1 MNGISLSEAFFHDCV
16 APLVVKRH
24 AWDLDAFS
32 AAILGDGSEV
42 LGFDD
47 ETSQDHNFSP
57 RVLLFMEDETYDRFG
72 SALLADLRDALPASY
87 RGHELLWGEYRQA
100 LDVVPLRRFFHRYLD
115 LHELPHTATEWLRC
129 EEQRLLELT
138 AGKVFHD
145 PGGRLGLI
153 RQHLRFYPPEVRFFL
168 LRLAFARLSECAG
181 AERCIQRGD
190 RLALHA
196 YTAYFTLFAIKA
208 AHLIGRRYC
217 PYHKWM
223 ARSLQEL
230 KPFGAQVHGTLLAM
244 INAPKPDAT
253 RDAMLAV
260 LQQLGTHITD
270 ELGVPPPR
278 VGATDGLRLL
288 AFDWDAV
295 VPPLSEQIPEQLRH
309 LSPLISPVGYIGQ
322 IFDYSGYGSTYR
334 ELLEQNWL
342 FQGAPATANL

>member
-1 MNGISLSEAFFHDCV
+1 MNGISLSAAFFHDCV
-16 APLVVKRH
+16 LPLLRLSFSPGVH
-24 AWDLDAFS
+24 AVS

-42 LGFDD
+42 LGYDD
-47 ETSQDHNFSP
+47 EISQDHNFSP
-57 RVLLFMEDETYDRFG
+57 RVLLFLEDESYDRFG
-72 SALLADLRDALPASY
+72 PALRDDLRNALPASY
-87 RGHELLWGEYRQA
+87 RGTALLWSECRQA
-100 LDVVPLRRFFHRYLD
+100 LDVVPMRRFFHRYLD
-115 LHELPHTATEWLRC
+115 LHELPRTAVAWLRC

-145 PGGRLGLI
+145 PGGRLSEI
-153 RQHLRFYPPEVRFFL
+153 RQRLHFYPPEVRLFL
-168 LRLAFARLSECAG
+168 LRLAFTRLSECAG
-181 AERCIQRGD
+181 AERSIRRDD

-208 AHLIGRRYC
+208 AHLIERRYC

-223 ARSLQEL
+223 ARSLQDL
-230 KPFGAQVHGTLLAM
+230 KPFGTQVHDTLLAM
-244 INAPKPDAT
+244 INAPTPDAT

-260 LQQLGTHITD
+260 LQQLGTRITD

-278 VGATDGLRLL
+278 VGATDGLTLL

-295 VPPLSEQIPEQLRH
+295 IRPVSEQIPDALRH
-309 LSPLISPVGYIGQ
+309 LSPLISPAGYIGQ

-342 FQGAPATANL
+342 FRRAPSSPSL

>member
-1 MNGISLSEAFFHDCV
+1 MNGISLSEAFFRDCV
-16 APLVVKRH
+16 APLVAKRP
-24 AWDLDAFS
+24 AWDLQSFS

-42 LGFDD
+42 LGYAD
-47 ETSQDHNFSP
+47 EISQDHNFSP
-57 RVLLFMEDETYDRFG
+57 RVLLFLEDETYDRVG
-72 SALLADLRDALPASY
+72 PALLDDLRKALPASY
-87 RGHELLWGEYRQA
+87 RGHTLLWTEYRRA
-100 LDVVPLRRFFHRYLD
+100 LDVVPLRRFFFQYLD
-115 LHELPHTATEWLRC
+115 LHELPDTAVEWLRC

-145 PGGRLGLI
+145 PGGRLGQI
-153 RQHLRFYPPEVRFFL
+153 RQRLRFYPPDVRLFL
-168 LRLAFARLSECAG
+168 LRLAFMRLSECAG

-196 YTAYFTLFAIKA
+196 YTAYFTFFAIKT
-208 AHLIGRRYC
+208 AHLIERRYC

-223 ARSLQEL
+223 ARSLLDLEPL
-230 KPFGAQVHGTLLAM
+230 GTEVHRTLLVLT
-244 INAPKPDAT
+244 NAPTLDAI

-260 LQQLGTHITD
+260 LQLLGTRITD
-270 ELGVPPPR
+270 ELGLPPPR

-295 VPPLSEQIPEQLRH
+295 IRPLSVRIPDALRH
-309 LSPLISPVGYIGQ
+309 LSPLISPAGYSGQ

-342 FQGAPATANL
+342 FQGAPATPNL

>member
-1 MNGISLSEAFFHDCV
+1 MNGISLSEAFFNDCV
-16 APLVVKRH
+16 APLVTKSQSG
-24 AWDLDAFS
+24 DLAAFS

-42 LGFDD
+42 LGYDD
-47 ETSQDHNFSP
+47 EISQDHNFSP
-57 RVLLFMEDETYDRFG
+57 RVLLFLEDEAYDRFG
-72 SALLADLRDALPASY
+72 PALLADLRKSLPASY
-87 RGHELLWGEYRQA
+87 RGHALLWSEHRRA
-100 LDVVPLRRFFHRYLD
+100 LDVVPLHRFFHQYLD
-115 LHELPHTATEWLRC
+115 LHGLPHTTVEWLRC

-145 PGGRLGLI
+145 PGGRLGQI
-153 RQHLRFYPPEVRFFL
+153 RQRLRFFPPDVRLFL
-168 LRLAFARLSECAG
+168 LRLAFMRLSECAG

-196 YTAYFTLFAIKA
+196 HNAYFTFFAIKTT
-208 AHLIGRRYC
+208 HLIERRYC

-223 ARSLQEL
+223 ARSLLDLE
-230 KPFGAQVHGTLLAM
+230 PFGTEVHRTLLVLT
-244 INAPKPDAT
+244 NAPTLDAI

-260 LQQLGTHITD
+260 LQLLGTRITD
-270 ELGVPPPR
+270 ELGLPPPR

-295 VPPLSEQIPEQLRH
+295 IHPLSDRIPDTLRH
-309 LSPLISPVGYIGQ
+309 LSPLISPAGYSGQ

-342 FQGAPATANL
+342 FWQPRRGPDL